1 MPAIRYRPVRLG
13 ESPCTLETDESGI
26 AHVQPRKTLGTY
38 PERLLDRLIEG
49 ATSHPDRTLV
59 ARRENGGAW
68 REVSYAQMLQQV
80 RAIAQALS
88 TRDLSVDRPLLILSG
103 NSIEHLSMAFAAMWT
118 GIPHCPLSPAASLRS
133 ADYGKVHHAMTLL
146 TPGMVFADDLDAFA
160 PAIAATVPDD
170 VEVVGVTGTLDSHA
184 VSDYASLAATLATSA
199 VDDLHAATG
208 PDTIAKFLFTSGSTS
223 LPKAVITTQRML
235 CSNQQ
240 MLLETFPFLADE
252 PPVLVDWLPWNHT
265 FGGSHNIGIALY
277 NGGSLY
283 INEGRPTPELFGETV
298 RNLKDVSPTLY
309 LDVPRGWE
317 ELADSLEKDAEL
329 RRSFYARLKL
339 QFFAA
344 AGLSQ
349 QTWNRLDALAEQEC
363 GERIRVMAGLGCT
376 ETAPSSMFTTV
387 PEIRAGT
394 VGLPCPGCTL
404 KLVPADDR
412 LEARF
417 AGPHVTPGY
426 WREPERTASA
436 FDAEGFY
443 CSGDALDF
451 MVADDLSYGFV
462 FDGRISENFKLSSGS
477 FVNMGAIRTRI
488 LEATKPYVQ
497 DVVITGAQRNTVGA
511 LVFVAPT
518 ACRKLADAGHD
529 TPVETLLDDPALQ
542 AHFSAWF
549 KQINQSATGSAT
561 HIAQACLVGEPPSF
575 DVGEITDKGSINQR
589 RVLEHRAELVDALH
603 AGTAAHMIATD

>member
-1 MPAIRYRPVRLG
+1 MPATRYRPVRLG

-26 AHVQPRKTLGTY
+26 AHVRPRKALGTY

-49 ATSHPDRTLV
+49 ASRHPDRTLV
-59 ARRENGGAW
+59 ARRESGGGW
-68 REVSYAQMLQQV
+68 HELSYEQMLARV
-80 RAIAQALS
+80 RALAQALS
-88 TRDLSVDRPLLILSG
+88 ERELSEDRPLLILSG
-103 NSIEHLSMAFAAMWT
+103 NSIEHLSMSFAAMWA

-133 ADYGKVHHAMTLL
+133 ADYGKVQHAMTLL
-146 TPGMVFADDLDAFA
+146 TPGMVFADDLAAFA
-160 PAIAATVPDD
+160 PAIEATVPND
-170 VEVVGVTGTLDSHA
+170 VEVVGVTGTLESHP
-184 VSDYASLAATLATSA
+184 VTDYAELTATPTTSA
-199 VDDLHAATG
+199 TDALFEATG
-208 PDTIAKFLFTSGSTS
+208 PDSIAKFLFTSGSTS
-223 LPKAVITTQRML
+223 LPKAVTTTQRML

-240 MLLETFPFLADE
+240 MLLETFPFMADE

-283 INEGRPTPELFGETV
+283 INEGRPTPELFGETI

-317 ELADSLEKDAEL
+317 ELADALEKDADL

-349 QTWNRLDALAEQEC
+349 QTWDRLDALAEAEC

-387 PEIRAGT
+387 PEIRAGA

-404 KLVPADDR
+404 KLVPVDDR

-417 AGPHVTPGY
+417 AGPHVMPGY
-426 WREPERTASA
+426 WRDREQTARA
-436 FDAEGFY
+436 FDADGFY
-443 CSGDALDF
+443 CSGDAVDF
-451 MVADDLSYGFV
+451 MVAGDLDYGFV

-477 FVNMGAIRTRI
+477 FVNMGEIRTRI

-497 DVVITGAQRNTVGA
+497 DVVITGEQRDTVGA
-511 LVFVAPT
+511 LVFVAPG
-518 ACRKLADAGHD
+518 ACRKLAAAAED
-529 TPVETLLDDPALQ
+529 TPIDTLLDDPDLQ
-542 AHFSAWF
+542 TRFAAWF
-549 KQINQSATGSAT
+549 ARINRDATGSAT
-561 HIAQACLVGEPPSF
+561 RVAQACLVSEPPSF
-575 DVGEITDKGSINQR
+575 DIGEVTDKGSINQR
-589 RVLEHRAELVDALH
+589 RVLEQRAELVDALH
-603 AGTAAHMIATD
+603 AGTAAHRVAID